1 MDRPSKIGLFSPYD
15 HAYSGGVQS
24 HIREIADQFRTWGH
38 TVRIVAPSS
47 RPLRDDDPDFIPMG
61 RPVPLPTAD
70 SIARIS
76 LSAWLHPRIKSL
88 LERER
93 FDVVH
98 MHEPLVGFVPFSA
111 LRQIDTNRTVT
122 VATFHSYRNR
132 RVWWAI
138 GPDRLANRLL
148 NRMHG
153 RIAVSN
159 PAASFHNSHFP
170 ADYRIIPN
178 GVRVD
183 DFRDAEPLPELMDG
197 KINLL
202 FLGRLEKRK
211 GLKYLLLAYS
221 RLKWDWPDLRLI
233 VVGGGQPDADC
244 YRIMSERNLQDVMM
258 VGRTSDELRAR
269 YFKSAHIYCSPAT
282 GKESFGIVLLEAMAA
297 GAPVLATDIEGYAS
311 VIEHGY
317 NGLLAPPKDDE
328 GLAQAIVALIND
340 PSLRYRLAERGA
352 ETADTHRWEN
362 IAGRVMDYYQ
372 EFDSSLATADGIPA

>member
-24 HIREIADQFRTWGH
+24 HIRELADQFRTWGH

-47 RPLRDDDPDFIPMG
+47 APLQSDDPDFIPMG
-61 RPVPLPTAD
+61 RPVALPSAD
-70 SIARIS
+70 SVARVS
-76 LSAWLHPRIKSL
+76 LSVWLHPRIKSL
-88 LERER
+88 LQTER

-111 LRQIDTNRTVT
+111 LRQLDTDRTVS
-122 VATFHSYRNR
+122 VATFHSYRRR

-148 NRMHG
+148 NRLHG
-153 RIAVSN
+153 RIAVSE
-159 PAASFHNSHFP
+159 PAARFVNSHFP
-170 ADYRIIPN
+170 GDYRIIPN

-183 DFRDAEPLPELMDG
+183 DFSDAEPLPELMDG

-211 GLKYLLLAYS
+211 GLKYLLSAYS

-233 VVGGGQPDADC
+233 VVGAGQPDADC
-244 YRIMSERNLQDVMM
+244 YRIMSERNLQDVVM
-258 VGRTSDELRAR
+258 VGRASDELRAR

-297 GAPVLATDIEGYAS
+297 GAPVLATEIEGYAS
-311 VIEHGY
+311 VVEHGQ
-317 NGLLAPPKDDE
+317 NGLLVPPKDE
-328 GLAQAIVALIND
+328 EALAHAIVALIKD
-340 PSLRYRLAERGA
+340 ADLRKRLSLQGA
-352 ETADTHRWEN
+352 GTADSFRWERV
-362 IAGRVMDYYQ
+362 ARRVMDYYS
-372 EFDSSLATADGIPA
+372 EFIPKPAAAAAP